1 MVKNKLSKQLSG
13 ISGEY
18 FVAAEL
24 SRRGFLAAITL
35 RNSESIDIL
44 ANLIITNKQ
53 ICFQVKT
60 SQRKRKW
67 PLSEKVE
74 KDKSKN
80 KIYIFVNL
88 LDENSLPEYFLI
100 DAITLSSIIE
110 EGHKKWLSTPNKK
123 GESHNNTKF
132 REFNDLNGKY
142 KNNWEILEKF

>member
-1 MVKNKLSKQLSG
+1 MTNKKLSKQLSG

-44 ANLIITNKQ
+44 ANSIVTNQQ

-60 SQRKRKW
+60 SQKKRKW

-74 KDKSKN
+74 KDKSSN
-80 KIYIFVNL
+80 KIYVFVNL
-88 LDENSLPEYFLI
+88 LDENSLPEFFLI
-100 DAITLSSIIE
+100 DAISLSKIIE
-110 EGHKKWLSTPNKK
+110 EGHKKWLITPNKK
-123 GESHNNTKF
+123 GGIHNDTKI
-132 REFNDLNGKY
+132 REFSDINGIY
-142 KNNWEILEKF
+142 KNNWKILDNF

>member
-1 MVKNKLSKQLSG
+1 MNKKLSKQLSG

-44 ANLIITNKQ
+44 ANSILTNKQ

-88 LDENSLPEYFLI
+88 LDINSLPEYFLI
-100 DAITLSSIIE
+100 DAISLSTIIE
-110 EGHKKWLSTPNKK
+110 DGHKKWLLTPNKK
-123 GESHNNTKF
+123 NEAHNNTTF
-132 REFNDLNGKY
+132 REFNDISGKY
-142 KNNWEILEKF
+142 KNNWEILETL

>member
-1 MVKNKLSKQLSG
+1 MIKNKLSKQLSG

-18 FVAAEL
+18 FVAGEL

-44 ANLIITNKQ
+44 ANSIFTNKQ
-53 ICFQVKT
+53 ICFQLKT
-60 SQRKRKW
+60 SQGKRKW

-100 DAITLSSIIE
+100 DALTLSVIIE
-110 EGHKKWLSTPNKK
+110 EGHKKCLSAPNKK
-123 GESHNNTKF
+123 GEIHNNTKF
-132 REFNDLNGKY
+132 REFNDINGKY
-142 KNNWEILEKF
+142 IKNWKILETF